1 MLICCLGALSGCAH
15 LGLRSGAV
23 ATSGGTHRYVLTD
36 GVRLPHILDPRT
48 GRPIANAPSPVTAAA
63 ATCSHAG
70 MLTTLAMLRGAS
82 AEEFLRCE
90 GVVHW
95 VQRA

>member
-1 MLICCLGALSGCAH
+1 
-15 LGLRSGAV
+15 
-23 ATSGGTHRYVLTD
+23 
-36 GVRLPHILDPRT
+36 
-48 GRPIANAPSPVTAAA
+48 
-63 ATCSHAG
+63 